1 MNLAHPSP
9 TTLQPPDTD
18 HHLRWQPGERLH
30 DLFEQRCDA
39 LAREGRAASTLALC
53 SDEASLTYADLDRCA
68 NRLAR
73 HLLSTGEVRP
83 GDRVALLFDKSVH
96 SHVAMLAVLKL
107 HAAYVP
113 LDPGFPDDRCAFIC
127 EDAEV
132 RCVLSVSRYA
142 GRLGALPVPGLCV
155 DGLACDTSGER
166 LTPQE
171 LADTAPEGDLDRA
184 LCYVIYTSGSTGRP
198 KGVPIDQAQICNF
211 VRVAAEVYGYRPD
224 DQVYQGLTM
233 AFDFAVEETWVP
245 LCVGATLHP
254 NQSGTSL
261 LGEDLARFL
270 TERRITALCCV
281 PTLLATIEAELPDL
295 RLLIVSGEACPRD
308 LVQRWATPQRRMLN
322 AYGPTETT
330 VTATLEVLD
339 PAAPVVTIGRPLP
352 TYTVL
357 ILAPDERRVM
367 PLGEVGEIVIAGVG
381 VAQGYLNRPDQTARA
396 FIDDFVGVQPNPSGR
411 LYRTGDLGRLRED
424 GRIEYL
430 GRIDTQVKIRGYRI
444 ELAEIESVL
453 MEQAGVRQAV
463 VQPHAFAPGAVEL
476 VAYYTLRPGHA
487 AVDPQ
492 TLRRRLRKQLPGY
505 MVPSCYEC
513 LAEMPML
520 ASDKADRKSL
530 PPPTGRLPAEAA
542 AEDDPP
548 TSPTELVIAA
558 TLGEVLRLDHVPA
571 GAHFFDDLGANSLLM
586 AGLGARLRR
595 VLGRPTLSMADLY
608 QHPSVRQLA
617 HHLDTSASVAAT
629 TAPPDAQTATPTAP
643 HHASRLAYLGCG
655 VAQGLMVL
663 AYSAAQFW
671 PMLAGLDWL
680 LAETDLVR
688 AFGRAV
694 VLGAGLWGLLV
705 MGPVL
710 VKWLLIGRWTARAFP
725 AWSGAYLR
733 FWAVRQLLRFNPIVV
748 FAGTPLYNVYLR
760 LLGARI
766 GRGAV
771 IATPLL
777 PVCPDLLT
785 VGDDS
790 VIGRHVLLNGYR
802 VEAGWVR
809 PGPVKIGSG
818 CFVGDASVL
827 DIDTAMGDGSQL
839 GHSSALLPGQRIAPD
854 RRAHGS
860 PAQPT
865 DTDFRR
871 LPDGARPGRWRK
883 AGFSLVQLGLL
894 MGVSLPLPLWGLSL
908 LGSAQGQRLEERLNL
923 HLLGHAHPSHWEA
936 LGWVALFGAG
946 GLLAGAA
953 AWALVLVSLPRLAAR
968 ALTPGRA
975 YPLYGPHHLLLQWIT
990 AWSNSKFHNALAG
1003 DSQFA
1008 TGWLQAI
1015 GYRMPGLA
1023 QTGSNFGMHQTHDVP
1038 TLCTFGR
1045 GTMVS
1050 DGLLVSNAELS
1061 AGQFRVGHAEVG
1073 AHNFI
1078 GNGVLFP
1085 AGART
1090 GDNCLLATRVMV
1102 PIDGPRRENVGLLG
1116 SPCFE
1121 IPRSVLRD
1129 RPDPRW
1135 LDPVWRADALR
1146 RKRRSNLWT
1155 MLCFLAAHAVG
1166 GALATVSVYAAYV
1179 GLPIPGA
1186 LSLAIGTLVAL
1197 VAQVLWYVGV
1207 DRASLLWQPLA
1218 PRTDAILEPAFWR
1231 HERFWKLG
1239 LPGDSALLALLRG
1252 TPCMGWVWRALG
1264 VGVGRQLL
1272 DDGGSITEKT
1282 LTTLGDHAT
1291 LGELS
1296 LVQGH
1301 SLEDGLFKSDHIWL
1315 GDDVTLG
1322 ARAFV
1327 HYGVVASDGVVL
1339 DTDCFV
1345 MKGEQPT
1352 TAARWHGNPAR
1363 PVAVAVTAAA

>member
-1 MNLAHPSP
+1 MDLAHPSP
-9 TTLQPPDTD
+9 TLLQQPDAE

-30 DLFEQRCDA
+30 HLFEARCDA
-39 LAREGRAASTLALC
+39 LAREGRADRVALC
-53 SDEASLTYADLDRCA
+53 SEEATLTYADLDRRA

-73 HLLSTGEVRP
+73 HLLATGDVRP

-96 SHVAMLAVLKL
+96 SHIAMLAVLKL

-127 EDAEV
+127 EDAGV
-132 RCVLSVSRYA
+132 RRVLSVSRYA
-142 GRLGALPVPGLCV
+142 ERLAALPVPGLCV
-155 DGLACDTSGER
+155 DRLACDTSGER
-166 LTPQE
+166 LSARE
-171 LADTAPEGDLDRA
+171 LADTLPDGAGCDNP

-198 KGVPIDQAQICNF
+198 KGVPIEQAQICNF
-211 VRVAAEVYGYRPD
+211 VRVATETYGYRPD

-254 NQSGTSL
+254 NQSSTSL

-270 TERRITALCCV
+270 VARRITALCCV
-281 PTLLATIEAELPDL
+281 PTLLATIEADLPDL

-308 LVQRWATPQRRMLN
+308 LVQRWATPTRRMLN

-357 ILAPDERRVM
+357 ILAPDERRVL

-396 FIDDFVGVQPNPSGR
+396 FIDDFIGVQPNPSGR
-411 LYRTGDLGRLRED
+411 LYRTGDLGRLRDD
-424 GRIEYL
+424 GRVEYL

-444 ELAEIESVL
+444 ELSEIESVL
-453 MEQAGVRQAV
+453 MQQDGVRQAV

-487 AVDPQ
+487 GVDPQ
-492 TLRRRLRKQLPGY
+492 MLRRRLREQLPAF

-530 PPPTGRLPAEAA
+530 PPPTGRLPAESA

-548 TSPTELVIAA
+548 DGPTEQAIAA
-558 TLGEVLRLDHVPA
+558 TLAAVLQLDQVPA

-595 VLGRPTLSMADLY
+595 TLDRPALSMADLY
-608 QHPSVRQLA
+608 QHPSVRLLA
-617 HHLDTSASVAAT
+617 RHLDATAARTDAASS
-629 TAPPDAQTATPTAP
+629 PNTATSPSAAP
-643 HHASRLAYLGCG
+643 HHAHRLAYLGCG
-655 VAQGLMVL
+655 VAQVLMVL
-663 AYSAAQFW
+663 AYAVAQFW

-680 LAETDLVR
+680 LAETDPLR
-688 AFGRAV
+688 AFGQAI
-694 VLGAGLWGLLV
+694 VLGAGLWVWAVAL
-705 MGPVL
+705 PVVL
-710 VKWLLIGRWTARAFP
+710 KWILIGRWTAREFP
-725 AWSGAYLR
+725 AWGTTYLR
-733 FWAVRQLLRFNPIVV
+733 FWAVRQLLRFNPVV
-748 FAGTPLYNVYLR
+748 LFAGSPLYSAYLR

-766 GRGAV
+766 GRRV
-771 IATPLL
+771 LVATPLM
-777 PVCPDLLT
+777 PVCTDLLSI
-785 VGDDS
+785 GDDS

-802 VEAGWVR
+802 VEAGRVR
-809 PGPVKIGSG
+809 TGTVTIGRG
-818 CFVGDASVL
+818 CFIGESTVV

-839 GHSSALLPGQRIAPD
+839 GHSSALLPGQRVAAGQ
-854 RRAHGS
+854 RAHGS

-865 DTDFRR
+865 DTDYRR
-871 LPDGARPGRWRK
+871 VPDGAPPGRWRL
-883 AGFSLVQLGLL
+883 ALFSLAQLGWLGL
-894 MGVSLPLPLWGLSL
+894 VSLPLPLWALYLVS
-908 LGSAQGQRLEERLNL
+908 SEQGQRLEERFSL
-923 HLLGHAHPSHWEA
+923 HLLGHAHPSHWDA
-936 LGWVALFGAG
+936 LGMVTLVGAG

-953 AWALVLVSLPRLAAR
+953 VWALVMVTLPRWLSGL
-968 ALTPGRA
+968 LTPGRV
-975 YPLYGPHHLLLQWIT
+975 YPLYGPHYLLLQWIT

-1003 DSQFA
+1003 DSQYA
-1008 TGWLQAI
+1008 TSWLQAI
-1015 GYRMPGLA
+1015 GYRMPALE
-1023 QTGSNFGMHQTHDVP
+1023 QTGSNFGMSQTHDVP
-1038 TLCTFGR
+1038 TLCTFGS

-1050 DGLLVSNAELS
+1050 DGLLVSNTDLS
-1061 AGQFRVGHAEVG
+1061 AGQFRVGHAEIG
-1073 AHNFI
+1073 ARNFI

-1090 GDNCLLATRVMV
+1090 GDNCLLATRTMV
-1102 PIDGPRRENVGLLG
+1102 PIDGPLRENVGLLG

-1129 RPDPRW
+1129 QPDARL
-1135 LDPVWRADALR
+1135 LDPVWRADALK
-1146 RKRRSNLWT
+1146 RKRHSNGRT
-1155 MLCFLAAHAVG
+1155 MALFLAARAG
-1166 GALATVSVYAAYV
+1166 GAALAAVVFYGAYV
-1179 GLPIPGA
+1179 GLPLPGA
-1186 LSLAIGTLVAL
+1186 LSLAVGSVAAL
-1197 VAQVLWYVGV
+1197 AVQVLWFIGV
-1207 DRASLLWQPLA
+1207 DRASLLGRSLE
-1218 PRTDAILEPAFWR
+1218 PRTDAVLDPAFWR

-1239 LPGDSALLALLRG
+1239 LAGDSVLMALLRG
-1252 TPCMGWVWRALG
+1252 TPFMGLVWRALG
-1264 VGVGRQLL
+1264 VRVGRQLL

-1291 LGELS
+1291 LGETALI
-1296 LVQGH
+1296 QGH
-1301 SLEDGLFKSDHIWL
+1301 SLEDGLFKSDHIRL

-1322 ARAFV
+1322 TRAFV
-1327 HYGVVASDGVVL
+1327 HYGVVAGDRVVF
-1339 DTDCFV
+1339 DTDTFL
-1345 MKGEQPT
+1345 MKGEQP
-1352 TAARWHGNPAR
+1352 APDSRWHGNPAR
-1363 PVAVAVTAAA
+1363 PVTG